1 MVIFH
6 KKERGREG
14 RRREAEGERL
24 RGRREEPPSFWKNA
38 TLLCPSEANEK

>member
-6 KKERGREG
+6 KKEREGGR
-14 RRREAEGERL
+14 RRREAEGERW